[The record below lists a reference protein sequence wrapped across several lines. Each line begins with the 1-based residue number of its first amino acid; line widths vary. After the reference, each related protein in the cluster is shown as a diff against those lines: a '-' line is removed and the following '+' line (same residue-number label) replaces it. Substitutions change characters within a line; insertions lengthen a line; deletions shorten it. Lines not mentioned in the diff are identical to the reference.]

1 MQIQPF
7 IRQCQERSNQL
18 LEKCLPPAEGD
29 ASRLYQAMRYSVLN
43 GGKRLRPALV
53 YATVVAL
60 RSPIEQ
66 GDAAACAVELT
77 HSYSLIHDDL
87 PAMDDDDLRRGQP
100 TCHVAY
106 DEATAILAGDAL
118 QVLAFEV
125 IADDSSHSIS
135 DVNKL
140 RMLKVLAQSTGYNGM
155 VAGQAIDLY
164 SVGKPLSLEQLKHMH
179 NCKTGALIKACVTL
193 GALATNQATQEQL
206 QAFETFAICIG
217 LAFQIK
223 DDILD
228 VEGDTQT
235 LGKSQGADLALN
247 KPTYTSI
254 LGLEQA
260 KREANEQHQNAIR
273 ALSIFG
279 PEADA
284 LRELAT
290 YIIERNR

>member
-140 RMLKVLAQSTGYNGM
+140 RMLKALAQSTGYNGM

-284 LRELAT
+284 LRELTT

>member
-18 LEKCLPPAEGD
+18 LEKCLPPVEGD

-53 YATVVAL
+53 YATVIAL

>member
-140 RMLKVLAQSTGYNGM
+140 RMLKALAQSTGYNGM

-228 VEGDTQT
+228 VEGDTQI

>member
-140 RMLKVLAQSTGYNGM
+140 RMLKALAQSTGYNGM

-260 KREANEQHQNAIR
+260 QREANEQHQNAIR

>member
-140 RMLKVLAQSTGYNGM
+140 RMLKALAQSTGYNGM

-179 NCKTGALIKACVTL
+179 NCKTGALIKDCVTL